1 MTTREIYRV
10 NLFKWPLWVNAPF
23 YGSATR
29 AVEDGVLTIT
39 LTGGDSYAI
48 VNFTGLVPG
57 ERYVW
62 SVDVRSDTTGG
73 PSTQLFETNW
83 TPVASD
89 STANGRARIAFT
101 APSNGMVMIRFDG
114 INREEGSSRSFSRP
128 QLELESTWDESLP
141 FFYYGTMPY
150 PRSA

>member
-1 MTTREIYRV
+1 MTAREIYRV

-29 AVEDGVLTIT
+29 VVEDGVLTIT

-48 VNFTGLVPG
+48 VNFAGLVPG

-62 SVDVRSDTTGG
+62 SVDVRSDATDGHV
-73 PSTQLFETNW
+73 STQLFETDW

-89 STANGRARIAFT
+89 RTANGRARIAFT
-101 APSNGMVMIRFDG
+101 APSNGKVMIRFDG
-114 INREEGSSRSFSRP
+114 IDLEEGSGRSFSRP

-141 FFYYGTMPY
+141 FFYYGTMP
-150 PRSA
+150 RQ